1 MKKFGLAIVKKCI
14 SLALS
19 IILLVNSYPILL
31 AHAAS
36 APTYDQVAQ
45 KYSLSYVDTYTIS
58 GHSYKYYDI
67 SYSAGTELPVFF
79 ENNIL
84 VTDKAVLE
92 KLSKLYMLNQYH
104 SDSNSLL
111 NETMETAYHA
121 RDEYAKIKLYDYMTT
136 TLDILG
142 RSIGALGTI
151 ILSKGTAVID
161 QDWVKESL
169 EDMLKDIVSTSI
181 FAEDEILSKGYD
193 LLVEST
199 NIIKSMPKGI
209 KDWDAAYRY
218 INAADFLYQYAYAF
232 DEAYRI
238 VSPQS
243 KGSYFEDM
251 LDATYQVLGS
261 ALSSATDMIIDSEII
276 ESVTAVASDV
286 VRLLE
291 VADKITDYESVYNDL
306 NNVYY
311 ILPPGLSALH
321 ENIGHYYNRAIWE
334 IILNLPDALSK
345 ECGENTGSSVN
356 QDASNAVVEVVK
368 SSNLKTLPCSSG
380 TDPNSK
386 TVRKTT
392 VGEQLEITASVV
404 NSVGNL
410 WYKTYSNGTTCYVYA
425 GDTSIISDPIALN
438 NVNYPNTLKQG
449 SVYVLNGTIT
459 SKLSNLTKVTVGV
472 YNSNGSM
479 VTGATVSPNNRTYN
493 IHNVDNQVLF
503 NILSTGQ
510 YTYQITA
517 TNAAGQHTLLSKSFS
532 VTASSN
538 TTNQTPQ
545 TQEGKVVHCQT
556 IVQLPARVINLYTN
570 PTDASRTTYFDYGP
584 RVNCPEYM
592 IMSDGSIM
600 YHGNVNHKGVDTQM
614 WFKKEADM
622 SFDIRHTYNNN
633 ICECGATKSS
643 LPTNSSVATDKTCY
657 QVGETVTVTP
667 HADNAVKYTISVY
680 SGGNKIFSNYSG
692 FTNSISFTPEQV
704 GSYSVVVSCIDSQG
718 KYVDATCTFSVVN
731 ESRTISDG
739 TYAMFSQYA
748 ANLRLDIDGSSDFE
762 FNDDNPGKNRQFK
775 VIYQNNGYYKIQ
787 DIKTGKYFTAVGT
800 AKGSDIQIQEENNSD
815 AQLWAIRPAQ
825 GNYYYI
831 CSKSAN
837 LLPIEAGSN
846 SGKLSIRLGI
856 MDGIAQQMWMFDLD
870 DAEQDTQFPI
880 INSYDTGLFID
891 VKESA
896 WFAENVKRAYEYG
909 LMNGTGTTTFNP
921 DDNITIAETITIAS
935 RICSIYNGDNQPFA
949 RINNAPWYQPYVNYA
964 QQKGIIPM
972 QNSISKY
979 NDYATKLEFAQIL
992 ANALPD
998 EALKEKNDI
1007 KDNAIPDVNSST
1019 QGAAYVYQLYRAGV
1033 LTGNDSS
1040 GRFFPS
1046 SYITRA
1052 ETAAVVS
1059 RMADPALRM
1068 ETLL

>member
-1 MKKFGLAIVKKCI
+1 
-14 SLALS
+14 
-19 IILLVNSYPILL
+19 
-31 AHAAS
+31 
-36 APTYDQVAQ
+36 
-45 KYSLSYVDTYTIS
+45 
-58 GHSYKYYDI
+58 
-67 SYSAGTELPVFF
+67 
-79 ENNIL
+79 
-84 VTDKAVLE
+84 
-92 KLSKLYMLNQYH
+92 
-104 SDSNSLL
+104 
-111 NETMETAYHA
+111 
-121 RDEYAKIKLYDYMTT
+121 
-136 TLDILG
+136 
-142 RSIGALGTI
+142 
-151 ILSKGTAVID
+151 
-161 QDWVKESL
+161 
-169 EDMLKDIVSTSI
+169 
-181 FAEDEILSKGYD
+181 
-193 LLVEST
+193 
-199 NIIKSMPKGI
+199 
-209 KDWDAAYRY
+209 
-218 INAADFLYQYAYAF
+218 
-232 DEAYRI
+232 
-238 VSPQS
+238 
-243 KGSYFEDM
+243 
-251 LDATYQVLGS
+251 
-261 ALSSATDMIIDSEII
+261 MI
-276 ESVTAVASDV
+276 
-286 VRLLE
+286 
-291 VADKITDYESVYNDL
+291 
-306 NNVYY
+306 
-311 ILPPGLSALH
+311 
-321 ENIGHYYNRAIWE
+321 
-334 IILNLPDALSK
+334 
-345 ECGENTGSSVN
+345 
-356 QDASNAVVEVVK
+356 
-368 SSNLKTLPCSSG
+368 
-380 TDPNSK
+380 
-386 TVRKTT
+386 
-392 VGEQLEITASVV
+392 
-404 NSVGNL
+404 
-410 WYKTYSNGTTCYVYA
+410 
-425 GDTSIISDPIALN
+425 
-438 NVNYPNTLKQG
+438 
-449 SVYVLNGTIT
+449 
-459 SKLSNLTKVTVGV
+459 
-472 YNSNGSM
+472 
-479 VTGATVSPNNRTYN
+479 
-493 IHNVDNQVLF
+493 
-503 NILSTGQ
+503 
-510 YTYQITA
+510 
-517 TNAAGQHTLLSKSFS
+517 
-532 VTASSN
+532 
-538 TTNQTPQ
+538 PQ

>member
-45 KYSLSYVDTYTIS
+45 KYSLSYVDTYIVS
-58 GHSYKYYDI
+58 SKSYKCYTAPFMSGKIY
-67 SYSAGTELPVFF
+67 LFF
-79 ENNIL
+79 SGNTLETNSSIL
-84 VTDKAVLE
+84 N
-92 KLSKLYMLNQYH
+92 KLAELYMINHQDDFMVHLQQNIEKIE
-104 SDSNSLL
+104 SNYNRIAEIDGDATLQFIANRIGILTSYFLKNLSLDDAVPL
-111 NETMETAYHA
+111 LSE
-121 RDEYAKIKLYDYMTT
+121 
-136 TLDILG
+136 
-142 RSIGALGTI
+142 I
-151 ILSKGTAVID
+151 IQQEEVIVANYITVYLSFQINK
-161 QDWVKESL
+161 
-169 EDMLKDIVSTSI
+169 
-181 FAEDEILSKGYD
+181 
-193 LLVEST
+193 
-199 NIIKSMPKGI
+199 IKSMPSHINNYNDAKEYIETANSIMAAAGAYNTLCSELYQDNSGGI
-209 KDWDAAYRY
+209 EKALRSVISDISLSESLDIVKKYLKHMYDLISVTTDISKILENVESEINNLPPKFVAFFPNLYCFWSDINSYTNEFNKYVNDCAIKVTADTANES
-218 INAADFLYQYAYAF
+218 ISSNHQSNAAVKV
-232 DEAYRI
+232 I
-238 VSPQS
+238 
-243 KGSYFEDM
+243 
-251 LDATYQVLGS
+251 
-261 ALSSATDMIIDSEII
+261 
-276 ESVTAVASDV
+276 
-286 VRLLE
+286 
-291 VADKITDYESVYNDL
+291 
-306 NNVYY
+306 
-311 ILPPGLSALH
+311 
-321 ENIGHYYNRAIWE
+321 
-334 IILNLPDALSK
+334 
-345 ECGENTGSSVN
+345 
-356 QDASNAVVEVVK
+356 K

-392 VGEQLEITASVV
+392 VGEQLEITDSVV

-545 TQEGKVVHCQT
+545 IQEGKVVHCQT

-667 HADNAVKYTISVY
+667 RADNAVKYTISVY

-748 ANLRLDIDGSSDFE
+748 ANLRLDINGSSDFE

-815 AQLWAIRPAQ
+815 AQLWAIRPAK

-964 QQKGIIPM
+964 QQKGIIPV

-979 NDYATKLEFAQIL
+979 NDYATRLEFAQIL